1 MTTQSI
7 SEAVAS
13 MAQLFQGKSRD
24 EQKALLAAL
33 ERAGAAVY
41 RALSADE
48 PDAAAAKELL
58 ACAERE
64 ERNAESLEK
73 ALS

>member
-7 SEAVAS
+7 PEAVQS
-13 MAQLFQGKSRD
+13 LAQLFQGKSRD

-41 RALSADE
+41 RALAAEE
-48 PDAAAAKELL
+48 PDADTKAELL
-58 ACAERE
+58 ACADRE
-64 ERNAESLEK
+64 EQNAETLEG
-73 ALS
+73 